1 MSVRFQR
8 RIRLLP
14 GVTLN
19 IGKTGV
25 SVTIG
30 VRGARWTIGRRGHT
44 ASVGLPGTGLS
55 YGKQVS
61 HDSAVKMAKGTAD
74 EPSAQARPAPPQSA
88 WDDFK

>member
-30 VRGARWTIGRRGHT
+30 VRGARWTIGHAATPRAWVCPGRACPIASKSPTT
-44 ASVGLPGTGLS
+44 A
-55 YGKQVS
+55 
-61 HDSAVKMAKGTAD
+61 
-74 EPSAQARPAPPQSA
+74 R
-88 WDDFK
+88 

>member
-30 VRGARWTIGRRGHT
+30 VRGARWTIGARGHT
-44 ASVGLPGTGLS
+44 ASVGLPGSGLS
-55 YGKQVS
+55 YRKQIS
-61 HDSAVKMAKGTAD
+61 HESAVEMAKATAD
-74 EPSAQARPAPPQSA
+74 KPSAKAPPAPPQSA